1 MIIDLDRFRAAET
14 PYWTELEKMLLRL
27 EQDMRAG
34 LTLEQSRRLHYL
46 YRRAAGCLAR
56 LQTFAGEPETVRYLE
71 ALVARAYAEL
81 HETRGKQHRFQPL
94 RWLMRD
100 FPNAFRRHKKAFAIS
115 CLAMF
120 VGGIFG
126 AFVLLLDPDSKGALI
141 PFSHLL
147 GDPGERVKEEESVD
161 RDRMDGA
168 KATFSAHLMTHNIKV
183 SILTMGLGMLYGVGS
198 VIMLFYNGAVLGVV
212 AADYCAAGYTKFLL
226 GWLLPHGAIEI
237 PAILV
242 AGQAGL
248 VLGGALIGW
257 GKRLPMRQ
265 RLAAVMPDVCFLA
278 YGFTVM
284 LIWAGFVESYLS
296 QYHEP
301 AIPYA
306 LKIGIGVAELIGL
319 TAFLMFAGKAA
330 KAKEGNVS

>member
-1 MIIDLDRFRAAET
+1 
-14 PYWTELEKMLLRL
+14 MLSRL
-27 EQDMRAG
+27 EQDMRAE

-56 LQTFAGEPETVRYLE
+56 LQTFAGEPDTVSYLE

-81 HETRGKQHRFQPL
+81 HETRGKQHGFQPL
-94 RWLMRD
+94 HWLIRD
-100 FPNAFRRHKKAFAIS
+100 FPAAFRRHKRAFAIS
-115 CLAMF
+115 CLAMC
-120 VGGIFG
+120 VGSIFG
-126 AFVLLLDPDSKGALI
+126 AFVLLLDPDSKEALV

-147 GDPGERVKEEESVD
+147 GEPGERVKEEESAE
-161 RDRMDGA
+161 RDVMEGA
-168 KATFSAHLMTHNIKV
+168 KATFSAQLMTHNIKV
-183 SILTMGLGMLYGVGS
+183 SILTMGLGMLYGAGS
-198 VIMLFYNGAVLGVV
+198 VIMLFYNGVILGAV

-242 AGQAGL
+242 AGQSGL
-248 VLGGALIGW
+248 ILGSALIGW

-265 RLAAVMPDVCFLA
+265 RLAAVLPDVCFLA
-278 YGFTVM
+278 YGFAVM
-284 LIWAGFVESYLS
+284 LVWAGFVESFLS

-301 AIPYA
+301 AIPYS

-330 KAKEGNVS
+330 ETKGGAP